1 LLLLEET
8 FYLMVSLDLPS
19 LVARAPI
26 VPGASLIDVS
36 LGLYREQYFRL
47 LAKDQEKVLET
58 E

>member
-1 LLLLEET
+1 M
-8 FYLMVSLDLPS
+8 MVSLDLPS